1 MLFKLDNLAQL
12 DTFDSII
19 DARTPSEY
27 ALDHIP
33 SSLNAPTMN
42 DAERVL
48 VGTTYKQLSAF
59 EAKKRGA
66 AIAARNIAMHIE
78 QLFMDK
84 PKDWQPLVYCWRGG
98 NRSGS
103 MVTIL
108 RAIGWRAQQL
118 QGGHKHYRQLVVD
131 ALTRLPS
138 QFHYQV
144 IGGAT
149 GSGKTRLLHFL
160 AQQGAQVLDLEALA
174 CHKGSIFGG
183 LAHQPQPSQKWF
195 DSQLIDV
202 LRHFDPK
209 QPIFVEAE
217 SKKIGQIHLPES
229 LIEAIRRAPVWEIR
243 LPMAERITYL
253 LEDYANYVD
262 HPDQLKQQMTYLL
275 PLFGHTQLAH
285 WQALIDNRQ
294 FSCLTEQLLTLHYD
308 PLYLRALQKQ
318 TEQRKAHHILSLPN
332 LSTETCLQ
340 VSQTLF
346 NTTFEPV
353 TPLRDLTH
361 V

>member
-12 DTFDSII
+12 DAFDSII

-33 SSLNAPTMN
+33 SAHNAPTMS
-42 DAERVL
+42 DDERVL
-48 VGTTYKQLSAF
+48 IGTTYKQLSAF

-66 AIAARNIAMHIE
+66 ALAARNIATHIE

-84 PKDWQPLVYCWRGG
+84 PKDWRPLVYCWRGG

-118 QGGHKHYRQLVVD
+118 QGGHKHYRQLVVN
-131 ALTRLPS
+131 ALVALPD
-138 QFHYQV
+138 QFQYRV

-183 LAHQPQPSQKWF
+183 QAHQPQPSQKAF

-202 LRHFDPK
+202 LRRFDPE
-209 QPIFVEAE
+209 QPVFVEAE

-229 LIEAIRRAPVWEIR
+229 LIQAIRRAPLWEVR
-243 LPMAERITYL
+243 LPMAERIAYL
-253 LEDYANYVD
+253 LEDYAHYVD
-262 HPDQLKQQMTYLL
+262 QPDKLKQQINYLL
-275 PLFGHTQLAH
+275 PLFGHAQLAQ
-285 WQALIDNRQ
+285 WQTLIDQRAFNL
-294 FSCLTEQLLTLHYD
+294 LTEQLLTQHYD

-318 TEQRKAHHILSLPN
+318 KERTEQHILSLPD
-332 LSTETCLQ
+332 LTAETCIQ
-340 VSQTLF
+340 ASQRLH
-346 NTTFEPV
+346 NV
-353 TPLRDLTH
+353 TPLNITKTRR
-361 V
+361 

>member
-12 DTFDSII
+12 DAFDSII

-33 SSLNAPTMN
+33 SAHNAPTMS
-42 DAERVL
+42 DDERVRI
-48 VGTTYKQLSAF
+48 GTTYKQLSAF

-66 AIAARNIAMHIE
+66 ALAARNIATHIE

-84 PKDWQPLVYCWRGG
+84 PKDWRPLVYCWRGG

-118 QGGHKHYRQLVVD
+118 QGGHKHFRQLVVN
-131 ALTRLPS
+131 ALATLPD
-138 QFHYQV
+138 QFQYRV

-183 LAHQPQPSQKWF
+183 RANQPQPSQKAF

-202 LRHFDPK
+202 LRHFDPE
-209 QPIFVEAE
+209 QPVFVEAE
-217 SKKIGQIHLPES
+217 SKKSVKFTCQTHS
-229 LIEAIRRAPVWEIR
+229 FKR
-243 LPMAERITYL
+243 LDARLCGKFVSP
-253 LEDYANYVD
+253 
-262 HPDQLKQQMTYLL
+262 
-275 PLFGHTQLAH
+275 
-285 WQALIDNRQ
+285 WQSA
-294 FSCLTEQLLTLHYD
+294 LLTY
-308 PLYLRALQKQ
+308 
-318 TEQRKAHHILSLPN
+318 
-332 LSTETCLQ
+332 
-340 VSQTLF
+340 
-346 NTTFEPV
+346 
-353 TPLRDLTH
+353 
-361 V
+361 